1 MIIAPRAKKPVSKT
15 DSRIAKAKFQHSNN
29 RKVSAI
35 NSMTL
40 STPPAPGEC
49 MSIVTTGKHINAFAF
64 VQYILEK
71 EIVKALH
78 IATYCMTKKVPLWC
92 CDLLEREQVDTVHFY
107 VSCNPYAI
115 KPDVKRVLTEM
126 TAAAPDL
133 CTVKYFHNHAKI
145 ALIETESNHYV
156 LTGSGNFS
164 DNAITEIYEL
174 KNDKELFD
182 FHVGW
187 LSDVQDEYI

>member
-1 MIIAPRAKKPVSKT
+1 
-15 DSRIAKAKFQHSNN
+15 
-29 RKVSAI
+29 
-35 NSMTL
+35 
-40 STPPAPGEC
+40 
-49 MSIVTTGKHINAFAF
+49 
-64 VQYILEK
+64 
-71 EIVKALH
+71 
-78 IATYCMTKKVPLWC
+78 
-92 CDLLEREQVDTVHFY
+92 
-107 VSCNPYAI
+107 
-115 KPDVKRVLTEM
+115 M